1 MNAYRCAQQGNRVN
15 PYTVSILNNGK
26 IEPLKSSL
34 NSVFVNENAL
44 TTQQIVIGNNVR
56 DCVELFY
63 GCHYLNTNVVIP
75 NGVES
80 CHSMFRDC
88 YRLNQNIQ
96 IPESVTNCGWMF
108 FNVSSLGYEIKIPN
122 NVADCSYMFAG
133 ITTKNFAN
141 LHIPPKVNNVE
152 NIFGGDYAYTY
163 PYAPNIFF
171 DAREWINIRILS
183 MFGSGY
189 LNGTEIFNKKT
200 RKNVFFNSILN
211 NVFNRENS
219 YSIAGR
225 PITWTPMTNGFYNA
239 EYNFYMYNNY

>member
-34 NSVFVNENAL
+34 NSVLVNENAL

-56 DCVELFY
+56 DCVGLFY

-122 NVADCSYMFAG
+122 NATDCSHMFYN
-133 ITTKNFAN
+133 IRYKNFSN
-141 LHIPPKVNNVE
+141 IHIPSKVTSVD
-152 NIFGGDYAYTY
+152 NICGGGDAGSFN
-163 PYAPNIFF
+163 YAPNIYFEAK
-171 DAREWINIRILS
+171 DWININIQG
-183 MFGSGY
+183 MFGGGY
-189 LNGTEIFNKKT
+189 LNGPERFNANF

-211 NVFNRENS
+211 NIFNRDD
-219 YSIAGR
+219 YHSIADR
-225 PITWTPMTNGFYNA
+225 NVTWTPMTNGFYNA